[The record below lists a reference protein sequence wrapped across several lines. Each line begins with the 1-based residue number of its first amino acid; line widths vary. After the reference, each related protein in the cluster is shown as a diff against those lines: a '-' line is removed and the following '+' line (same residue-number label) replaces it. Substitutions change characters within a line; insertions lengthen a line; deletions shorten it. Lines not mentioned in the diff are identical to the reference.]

1 MIKTLNKANKSNSL
15 SLNFIFD
22 SILKVFNLLFPL
34 ITFPYLARVLSPSGI
49 GIYEFT
55 LSFVNIFILLAQLG
69 VPLYGVR
76 LLANLKNNQLLLTKA
91 FKELLIISLFS
102 SILASAFYLIFLF
115 FNSSLNQTIALIL
128 GLNIILSSLNVEW
141 LYQALE
147 EYSYITIRSVIVK
160 IITVIFIFTFVKNQS
175 DLMTYII
182 IILSSVF
189 VNAMLNLINARK
201 FLLNKIQYKLNIF
214 QHLKP
219 LLFLFLIN
227 VSVSIYVNLDKVML
241 GFLTS
246 NYDVGIYATANKLI
260 KIVIV
265 FLTSYGTVAFP
276 RIIGDLNAGNEIK
289 AKTIFNQIF
298 LFIIF
303 ISFPLISFFYG
314 FSNSIILLL
323 GGEDFKDSI
332 VTFNIMIPLL
342 LVIPLSNF
350 FGLQILMAYKKEKF
364 ILFTTIFGALL
375 NFTIN
380 LLLIPILKAN
390 GAAIATIITE
400 SFITLLQFYF
410 VLIKLKI
417 NFPWLNFFKYFFL
430 SVIIFPIFIV
440 IGTLNLG
447 NLLTLIY
454 GVLILVPLYLT
465 ILVIIK
471 DDFLFN
477 LINGIKSFIKSTMNL

>member
-1 MIKTLNKANKSNSL
+1 
-15 SLNFIFD
+15 
-22 SILKVFNLLFPL
+22 
-34 ITFPYLARVLSPSGI
+34 
-49 GIYEFT
+49 
-55 LSFVNIFILLAQLG
+55 
-69 VPLYGVR
+69 
-76 LLANLKNNQLLLTKA
+76 
-91 FKELLIISLFS
+91 
-102 SILASAFYLIFLF
+102 
-115 FNSSLNQTIALIL
+115 
-128 GLNIILSSLNVEW
+128 
-141 LYQALE
+141 
-147 EYSYITIRSVIVK
+147 
-160 IITVIFIFTFVKNQS
+160 
-175 DLMTYII
+175 
-182 IILSSVF
+182 
-189 VNAMLNLINARK
+189 
-201 FLLNKIQYKLNIF
+201 
-214 QHLKP
+214 
-219 LLFLFLIN
+219 
-227 VSVSIYVNLDKVML
+227 ML